1 VTAGPSALGAGLA
14 QTRFAVRRAG
24 AFLVARAVVA
34 FLVGDFLAA
43 RTVAVALRAGALRA
57 VARLAAVFFPVAFLA
72 VRLAVAV
79 ALRAGD
85 FFAVAFLVAV
95 FFAGDF
101 LAAAV
106 FLAAVFLAGDFF
118 AVAFLAVRLAVAVAL
133 RAGDFFAAVRL
144 AAVFFAVVFFAVRL
158 AAAFLPVAALVV
170 FLAVRLAVPTG
181 RVTAF
186 FAPDFTALLD
196 LFEVALVAGT
206 FASLKGFRPA
216 ARRSFLVARMTS
228 PDILFCDLCNFGA
241 SRKPFPRLTFCASKR
256 RFNTRCASVVA
267 MCAQIPYQ

>member
-1 VTAGPSALGAGLA
+1 VTS
-14 QTRFAVRRAG
+14 QIRFAVRRA
-24 AFLVARAVVA
+24 
-34 FLVGDFLAA
+34 
-43 RTVAVALRAGALRA
+43 
-57 VARLAAVFFPVAFLA
+57 AAVFFPVAFLA

-79 ALRAGD
+79 ALRAGA
-85 FFAVAFLVAV
+85 FLAVAFRVVV

-106 FLAAVFLAGDFF
+106 FLVAVFF
-118 AVAFLAVRLAVAVAL
+118 
-133 RAGDFFAAVRL
+133 
-144 AAVFFAVVFFAVRL
+144 AAVFFAVPRL

-170 FLAVRLAVPTG
+170 FFAVRLAVPTG

-196 LFEVALVAGT
+196 LFEVAVVAGT

-216 ARRSFLVARMTS
+216 ARRSFLVVRMTS

-241 SRKPFPRLTFCASKR
+241 SRKPFPRHTFCASKR
-256 RFNTRCASVVA
+256 HFNARCANVA
-267 MCAQIPYQ
+267 GSCAQILYQ

>member
-1 VTAGPSALGAGLA
+1 LA
-14 QTRFAVRRAG
+14 
-24 AFLVARAVVA
+24 
-34 FLVGDFLAA
+34 
-43 RTVAVALRAGALRA
+43 
-57 VARLAAVFFPVAFLA
+57 
-72 VRLAVAV
+72 
-79 ALRAGD
+79 
-85 FFAVAFLVAV
+85 
-95 FFAGDF
+95 
-101 LAAAV
+101 
-106 FLAAVFLAGDFF
+106 AAVFLAGDFF

-216 ARRSFLVARMTS
+216 ARRSFLVARMT
-228 PDILFCDLCNFGA
+228 PLDILFCDLCNFGA

-256 RFNTRCASVVA
+256 RFNMRCVIVVA
-267 MCAQIPYQ
+267 LCAQIPFQ